1 MQTALPILAHFFR
14 AESSSSQE
22 KVFPEL
28 SDLSI
33 FPHIENCFEVQPSTV
48 ILPSNRKQGSV
59 FLNAN

>member
-48 ILPSNRKQGSV
+48 ILPSNR
-59 FLNAN
+59 